1 MASTFINPG
10 LILQQ
15 RLQLKR
21 NMTAADFGC
30 GSGEWALALA
40 KILDHGKVWAVD
52 LLEEPLSAAKSRAKI
67 AGLQNIE
74 FVKSDIEKLIPR
86 LPADALDLVLMTNLL
101 FQVGD
106 IGAVFGEAKRVLK
119 TGGKVLVI
127 DWKEDV
133 RVGPAEKLPPEKVK
147 EVAGHAG
154 FGLTDKFDAG
164 GFHYGMMLE
173 KN

>member
-1 MASTFINPG
+1 MVFINPQK
-10 LILQQ
+10 ILTEH
-15 RLQLKR
+15 LALKR
-21 NMTAADFGC
+21 NMFAADFGC

-52 LLEEPLSAAKSRAKI
+52 LLEEPLSAARSRTKI

-86 LPADALDLVLMTNLL
+86 LPENALDLVLMTNLL

-119 TGGKVLVI
+119 PGGKVMVI
-127 DWKEDV
+127 DWKESA
-133 RVGPAEKLPPEKVK
+133 RVGPAEKLPPEKVR
-147 EVAGHAG
+147 EVAGRAG
-154 FGLTDKFDAG
+154 FELIGEFDAG
-164 GFHYGMMLE
+164 NFHYGLIFE
-173 KN
+173 KQ

>member
-1 MASTFINPG
+1 MTAFVNPNQ
-10 LILQQ
+10 ILRQHIE
-15 RLQLKR
+15 LKR
-21 NMTAADFGC
+21 NMSAADFGC

-52 LLEEPLSAAKSRAKI
+52 LLEEPLSAARSRTKI

-86 LPADALDLVLMTNLL
+86 LPENALDLVLMTNLL

-119 TGGKVLVI
+119 PGGKVMVI
-127 DWKEDV
+127 DWKESA
-133 RVGPAEKLPPEKVK
+133 RVGPAEKLPPEKAK
-147 EVAGHAG
+147 DAAAHAG
-154 FGLTDKFDAG
+154 FELIGEFGAG
-164 GFHYGMMLE
+164 SFHYGLIFE
-173 KN
+173 KQ

>member
-15 RLQLKR
+15 QLQLR
-21 NMTAADFGC
+21 RDTIAADFGC

-52 LLEEPLSAAKSRAKI
+52 LLEEPLSAARSRAKI

-74 FVKSDIEKLIPR
+74 FVKGDIEKLVPR

-119 TGGKVLVI
+119 AGGKVLVV
-127 DWKEDV
+127 DWKGGV
-133 RVGPAEKLPPEKVK
+133 RVGPAEKLPPEKAK
-147 EVAGHAG
+147 EVAARAG
-154 FGLTDKFDAG
+154 FELIGEFDAG
-164 GFHYGMMLE
+164 NFHYGLIF
-173 KN
+173 KK

>member
-15 RLQLKR
+15 QLQLR
-21 NMTAADFGC
+21 RDMTAADFGC

-52 LLEEPLSAAKSRAKI
+52 LLEEPLSAARSRAKI

-74 FVKSDIEKLIPR
+74 FVKGDIEKLVPR

-119 TGGKVLVI
+119 PGGKVLVI
-127 DWKEDV
+127 DWKGDV
-133 RVGPAEKLPPEKVK
+133 RVGPAEKLPPEKAK
-147 EVAGHAG
+147 EVAARAG
-154 FGLTDKFDAG
+154 FESIGEFDAG
-164 GFHYGMMLE
+164 NFHYGLIF
-173 KN
+173 KK

>member
-1 MASTFINPG
+1 MTAFVNPNQ
-10 LILQQ
+10 ILRQHIE
-15 RLQLKR
+15 LKR
-21 NMTAADFGC
+21 NMSAADFGC

-52 LLEEPLSAAKSRAKI
+52 LLEEPLSAARSRTKI

-86 LPADALDLVLMTNLL
+86 LPENALDLVLMTNLL

-119 TGGKVLVI
+119 PGGKVMVI
-127 DWKEDV
+127 DWKESA
-133 RVGPAEKLPPEKVK
+133 RVGPAEKLPPEKVR
-147 EVAGHAG
+147 EVAGRAG
-154 FGLTDKFDAG
+154 FELIGEFDAG
-164 GFHYGMMLE
+164 NFHYGLIFE
-173 KN
+173 KQ

>member
-1 MASTFINPG
+1 MTAFVNPNQ
-10 LILQQ
+10 ILRQHIE
-15 RLQLKR
+15 LKR
-21 NMTAADFGC
+21 NMSAADFGC

-52 LLEEPLSAAKSRAKI
+52 LLEEPLSAARSRAKI

-74 FVKSDIEKLIPR
+74 FVKGDIEKLVPR

-119 TGGKVLVI
+119 PGGKVLVI
-127 DWKEDV
+127 DWKGDV
-133 RVGPAEKLPPEKVK
+133 RVGPAEKLPPEKAK
-147 EVAGHAG
+147 EVAARAG
-154 FGLTDKFDAG
+154 FESIGEFDAG
-164 GFHYGMMLE
+164 NFHYGLIF
-173 KN
+173 KK

>member
-1 MASTFINPG
+1 M
-10 LILQQ
+10 QQ
-15 RLQLKR
+15 QLQLKR

-52 LLEEPLSAAKSRAKI
+52 LLEEPLSAARSRTKI

-86 LPADALDLVLMTNLL
+86 LPENALDLVLMTNLL

-119 TGGKVLVI
+119 PGGKVMVI
-127 DWKEDV
+127 DWKESA
-133 RVGPAEKLPPEKVK
+133 RVGPAEKLPPEKVR
-147 EVAGHAG
+147 EVAGRAG
-154 FGLTDKFDAG
+154 FELIGEFDAG
-164 GFHYGMMLE
+164 NFHYGLIFE
-173 KN
+173 KQ